1 MIFKRLFQTAFLT
14 LCVLALASQA
24 VWSQTADW
32 HELRPAGEEFS
43 IIMPKDPMI
52 ETGKMPYHKM
62 EINTRL
68 YLSNSPTGTT
78 FAVVSLSGIKSN
90 PAMYSEMERLNSYV
104 DAFKKFFVSKVTTK
118 ATVSK
123 FVVKGPKVLHGNN
136 GREYQ
141 VTIGDR
147 SGSAYTFATRRRFY
161 AVVFLTNKKADAL
174 RDQFLSSFT
183 LPEFV
188 PRPAPTVAAQAE
200 KTETEVVGE
209 EKEKK
214 ENEKEQQATN
224 AGAEATVVGGHD
236 QDAKKPNDGNVEAK
250 PVDGAADTTNGP
262 GQRKPLSGGVLN
274 GKALTLPLPV
284 YPAEA
289 RAAQAAGSVTVKV
302 VVDEYGTVISA
313 SAVSG
318 HELLRQAAV
327 NAALQAR
334 FSPTTL
340 MGEPVKVSGVIVY
353 NFVAH

>member
-78 FAVVSLSGIKSN
+78 FAVVSLSG
-90 PAMYSEMERLNSYV
+90 
-104 DAFKKFFVSKVTTK
+104 FKKFFVSKVTTK

-188 PRPAPTVAAQAE
+188 PRPAPTVAAQPE

-209 EKEKK
+209 AKEKK

-250 PVDGAADTTNGP
+250 PVDGATDTTNGP

-353 NFVAH
+353 NFVPR